1 MSSSLIEGTGQKRTR
16 TISFTHS
23 GKNGRPTLDTCFRAP
38 WLRLSSLNCLGC
50 EGFSSPLAAP
60 FLFNAS
66 FLRAYPISSFWPFVR
81 PLRLLR
87 GNKSIPVQLG
97 IMINNWHTIKNRL
110 LSEKKNS
117 IASVYNHSIFIASSY
132 YVLEKIKYVIP
143 SLTSFITY
151 FRTLWIRILGSSQ
164 SCPTADVS
172 SKRHLL
178 REGELGTTFCL
189 PKGGVGQMGK
199 VKRESIEPL
208 GTGLVLWQN
217 QSKFQWSDR
226 CTIDQ
231 CPSPANIP
239 NGITEI
245 GYKRWK
251 NVVVGYFLDR
261 ALPLNLVK
269 EWAYKTWEQ
278 ALEDVMLLDNGF
290 YVFKL
295 RSEENCNAVL
305 GVGPYHIAGKL
316 LILKKCQ
323 PTGRASLQKQ
333 LC

>member
-1 MSSSLIEGTGQKRTR
+1 
-16 TISFTHS
+16 
-23 GKNGRPTLDTCFRAP
+23 
-38 WLRLSSLNCLGC
+38 
-50 EGFSSPLAAP
+50 
-60 FLFNAS
+60 
-66 FLRAYPISSFWPFVR
+66 
-81 PLRLLR
+81 
-87 GNKSIPVQLG
+87 
-97 IMINNWHTIKNRL
+97 
-110 LSEKKNS
+110 
-117 IASVYNHSIFIASSY
+117 
-132 YVLEKIKYVIP
+132 
-143 SLTSFITY
+143 
-151 FRTLWIRILGSSQ
+151 
-164 SCPTADVS
+164 
-172 SKRHLL
+172 
-178 REGELGTTFCL
+178 
-189 PKGGVGQMGK
+189 MGK

-226 CTIDQ
+226 
-231 CPSPANIP
+231 PANIP

-333 LC
+333 LCYTTSTMRVSNFAIICIEIQASFVDTLDGGMITRGCGTSDGGGDFMILEAGFTKLCGNGNADGGGDCTVVDGAFLAFIFSSGTMYCFI

>member
-1 MSSSLIEGTGQKRTR
+1 
-16 TISFTHS
+16 
-23 GKNGRPTLDTCFRAP
+23 
-38 WLRLSSLNCLGC
+38 
-50 EGFSSPLAAP
+50 
-60 FLFNAS
+60 
-66 FLRAYPISSFWPFVR
+66 
-81 PLRLLR
+81 
-87 GNKSIPVQLG
+87 
-97 IMINNWHTIKNRL
+97 MINNWHTIKNRL

-132 YVLEKIKYVIP
+132 YVLEKVTR
-143 SLTSFITY
+143 STH
-151 FRTLWIRILGSSQ
+151 LGSLHLARSEIEAESISEAWKEYPISYLRNGVLIKPVLPHRGCKQ
-164 SCPTADVS
+164 QTAFVEGRRIGDNI
-172 SKRHLL
+172 LL
-178 REGELGTTFCL
+178 AHYKGDSAE
-189 PKGGVGQMGK
+189 GGVGQMGK

-226 CTIDQ
+226 
-231 CPSPANIP
+231 PANIP

-269 EWAYKTWEQ
+269 EWASKTWEQ